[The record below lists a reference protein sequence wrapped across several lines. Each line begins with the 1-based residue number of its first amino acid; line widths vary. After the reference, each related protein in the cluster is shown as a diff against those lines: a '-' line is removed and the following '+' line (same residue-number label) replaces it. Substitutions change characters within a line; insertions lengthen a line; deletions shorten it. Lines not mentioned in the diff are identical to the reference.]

1 MERSKYKRLKKIVQE
16 DLSEQI
22 KKNPLYAEVSVGLL
36 RAVTGFPEREIEAA
50 LPALAKD
57 CGVTVER
64 IIGFNHLVFR
74 KRSPW
79 QGAEDL
85 MINPNVKPT

>member
-1 MERSKYKRLKKIVQE
+1 MERSKYKKLKRAVE
-16 DLSEQI
+16 NDLCEQI
-22 KKNPLYAEVSVGLL
+22 KKTPLYAEVSVGLL
-36 RAVTGFPEREIEAA
+36 RAVTGFPEREIEAV

-57 CGVTVER
+57 CGVVVER

-74 KRSPW
+74 KSSPW

-85 MINPNVKPT
+85 AINPNVKPA